1 MFGHPFLARF
11 FLRRRRRLQEASIVR
26 LSPFSPP
33 PFPATISPP
42 LYNKGHKKK
51 NLLPPKKG
59 GKESYLPPFSLPCF
73 LAFAAAAAEE
83 KVSREKEGILLLLL
97 LLFLRW
103 VYCYCCS
110 VGRSVGPRER

>member
-11 FLRRRRRLQEASIVR
+11 FLRRRLQEANIVR

-83 KVSREKEGILLLLL
+83 KVSREKEGILLLLFPEMGL
-97 LLFLRW
+97 LLLLLR
-103 VYCYCCS
+103 
-110 VGRSVGPRER
+110 RSVGGSEGAIG